1 MLNDIE
7 DGKEVVWV
15 DGISLDKEQSDEHTV
30 TFEKVPTLETVV
42 LLHKKYNTIT
52 NHSINKLGKEKGIK
66 YVGN

>member
-1 MLNDIE
+1 M
-7 DGKEVVWV
+7 
-15 DGISLDKEQSDEHTV
+15 DKEQSDEHTV

-52 NHSINKLGKEKGIK
+52 NHSIKKLGKEKGIK